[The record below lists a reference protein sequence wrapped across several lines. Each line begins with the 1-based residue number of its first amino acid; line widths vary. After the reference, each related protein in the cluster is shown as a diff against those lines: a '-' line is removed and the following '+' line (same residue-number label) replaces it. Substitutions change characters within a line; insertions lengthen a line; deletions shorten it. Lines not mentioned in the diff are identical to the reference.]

1 MIKRPLACPTTHIF
15 LSPLPLWI
23 LHRQLDLNYLKVKFQ
38 ASTCRDG
45 HAWVGN
51 NDVMFVRKLVSL
63 QDVSNLVA
71 IDACYK
77 EKGPSCIETT
87 ERLSLEGHVAPT
99 FCPFP
104 HPTRIG
110 IWIWHRTLSVKA
122 LSGLCFWSKV
132 NVLIIIW
139 TQGRYRT
146 GCGGLMTLQELLWS
160 PLEDL
165 SRHICKWS
173 DRMILWSPWGVWG
186 GS

>member
-77 EKGPSCIETT
+77 EKGPSCIKTT

-104 HPTRIG
+104 LSQQESGFGFG
-110 IWIWHRTLSVKA
+110 I
-122 LSGLCFWSKV
+122 GLCLSKHLV
-132 NVLIIIW
+132 GFVFG
-139 TQGRYRT
+139 QR
-146 GCGGLMTLQELLWS
+146 LMFSLLFGHRAATRQDV
-160 PLEDL
+160 E
-165 SRHICKWS
+165 
-173 DRMILWSPWGVWG
+173 VWWHCR
-186 GS
+186 SCFEAL